1 MIRSII
7 VILFILF
14 SSCTK
19 SQEKITL
26 TVGRPT
32 ESVAQGVTNRYAE
45 IAALTT
51 DQTNAVKTAIQSI
64 EEAGIYD
71 KLLALNIPAFR
82 VNGRILNV
90 VAPVE
95 YDGAFAL
102 TTSAGSPS
110 YGSSGVTLS
119 SSSDK
124 LSTHFAN
131 DLAANAPNMGVFW
144 YSSVGLSSAIVT
156 STSPFNIEP
165 RFGGKAYVSIWASSS
180 GVNVPTP
187 PAGFSMG
194 QRSNSTT
201 VDFFQGTTRYSVTSS
216 LNSANPTGHPVLIQ
230 GGADVF
236 ILKIFGIT
244 EALTDSEEAALKN
257 IIDQLV
263 IDLGL

>member
-1 MIRSII
+1 MRILI
-7 VILFILF
+7 VILFLLL
-14 SSCTK
+14 SACAK
-19 SQEKITL
+19 GQVKVTL
-26 TVGRPT
+26 TVGVPT
-32 ESVAQGVTNRYAE
+32 ESAAQGVTNIYAD
-45 IAALTT
+45 ITGLTT
-51 DQTNAVKTAIQSI
+51 DQRTYVKEAIDAI
-64 EEAGIYD
+64 EDAGIYD
-71 KLLALNIPAFR
+71 KIIALNIPAFR
-82 VNGRILNV
+82 VNGRSLNI

-131 DLAANAPNMGVFW
+131 DLASNAPNLGVFW
-144 YSSVGLSSAIVT
+144 YTSVGVNSLLITSS
-156 STSPFNIEP
+156 SPFLIEP

-180 GVNVPTP
+180 GVNVPATP
-187 PAGFSMG
+187 VGFSMG

-201 VDFFQGTTRYSVTSS
+201 VDYFQGTTKYSLTSS

-230 GGADVF
+230 GGSDVF
-236 ILKIFGIT
+236 VLKVFGIT
-244 EALTDSEEAALKN
+244 EALSDSEEAALKN